1 MHKELQKIKVVLLL
15 LLWLQMLVPAAL
27 LHSFCEHHDTEHP
40 HYSFGLTISEQH
52 HHCLVL
58 ELSLPS
64 LTHCTEDFKLLQ
76 IDDNVPVYFSF
87 NEFACMADKVIVGN
101 KGPPTL
107 LSAV

>member
-1 MHKELQKIKVVLLL
+1 VRKELQKIKVVLLL

-40 HYSFGLTISEQH
+40 HFSFGLTISEQH

-64 LTHCTEDFKLLQ
+64 VTHSTEDLKLRPVE
-76 IDDNVPVYFSF
+76 DTAPVYFSF
-87 NEFACMADKVIVGN
+87 NVFTCMADKVIVGN
-101 KGPPTL
+101 RGPPTL